1 MHLFFYIFVNKR
13 NIITHYNMVTLNIGN
28 TADVLILTLKEKSNV
43 PNPVYNI
50 SFTNVMTKDVIC
62 YVLGEDLSLF
72 KDRYNKFIINTSA
85 LFYNKSLG
93 QWNYVVEETPSH
105 LVVEVGKMILIKDSI
120 FSFESYNTSTTFKG
134 YEG

>member
-1 MHLFFYIFVNKR
+1 
-13 NIITHYNMVTLNIGN
+13 MVTLNIGN